1 MPAKKVAEK
10 EVGKLKRPST
20 KMEKEKLIP
29 TVIYLNKSNWGF
41 EVYVKEGKPEL
52 YNKNGEQIGKKEDDG
67 TITFK
72 KEFIDKIKGTKNSEL
87 LSIDENI
94 EAGII
99 HVEKPKKKKET
110 TKKEKDKKPEVNDK
124 EKNVEKLEEDI
135 GLKKGDILACT
146 KVEDLEEFCNIVPS
160 AREYTAIQ
168 LAHTKNGEI
177 AFYGLNLDG
186 KYELLNG
193 TNIAQSTTKTVNK
206 IDRDNKS
213 IQEEAITGLITLNG
227 ENHNEYAFSVN
238 YDFHDLELNLI
249 RLQREADTYKIG
261 FAQEIETDM
270 QRPSHREMDEVMKE
284 EYNPYIDDEID
295 REEKASKIK
304 ENVKLND
311 VTEKTN
317 FDETMIK
324 SSILM
329 DTMEQIKEKNIGLS
343 EVRSFIRGQVI
354 ARMGAGYER
363 IEDFTSEIK
372 EEIDMELEREEEDFI
387 PPSYRKERNL

>member
-10 EVGKLKRPST
+10 EVGKIKKPST
-20 KMEKEKLIP
+20 KIEKEKLIRAI
-29 TVIYLNKSNWGF
+29 IYLNKGKWGI
-41 EVYVKEGKPEL
+41 ELYVKEGKPEL
-52 YNKNGEQIGKKEDDG
+52 YNINGEQIGKREEDG
-67 TITFK
+67 TITLRK
-72 KEFIDKIKGTKNSEL
+72 DFIDKIKENENYEL

-99 HVEKPKKKKET
+99 HVENPKKKSET
-110 TKKEKDKKPEVNDK
+110 IKREKDKKPEVNDK
-124 EKNVEKLEEDI
+124 EKLEEDM
-135 GLKKGDILACT
+135 GLQKGDVIACT
-146 KVEDLEEFCNIVPS
+146 KVEDTEEFCNIVPS
-160 AREYTAIQ
+160 AREYTTIQ

-186 KYELLNG
+186 KYELVKG

-249 RLQREADTYKIG
+249 RLQREANTYKIG

-295 REEKASKIK
+295 REQKASKIK
-304 ENVKLND
+304 ENVELND

-329 DTMEQIKEKNIGLS
+329 DTMEQIKGKKIGLS
-343 EVRSFIRGQVI
+343 EVRGFIRGQVI

-363 IEDFTSEIK
+363 IEALTSEIK
-372 EEIDMELEREEEDFI
+372 EEIDRKIGDEEEDFI